1 MFSKLPELIQKAE
14 TISYIGKIENVIG
27 MAMESS
33 GNRASIGDIA
43 MIYNEE
49 KHRQIP
55 VEVVGFRGDKMQ
67 LMAYENLNGVSA
79 GSFVRNT
86 RKRLKIPVGEFLRGR
101 IIDATGKP
109 MDDLGDRKSVV

>member
-1 MFSKLPELIQKAE
+1 MFSKLPELIQKSE
-14 TISYIGKIENVIG
+14 TVSYIGKIENVVG

-55 VEVVGFRGDKMQ
+55 VEVVGFREDKMQ
-67 LMAYENLNGVSA
+67 LMAYENISGVSA

-86 RKRLKIPVGEFLRGR
+86 KKRLKIPVGEFLRGR
-101 IIDATGKP
+101 VIDATGNP
-109 MDDLGDRKSVV
+109 MDDYGPFP

>member
-1 MFSKLPELIQKAE
+1 MFSKLPELIQKSE
-14 TISYIGKIENVIG
+14 TVSYIGKIENVVG

-55 VEVVGFRGDKMQ
+55 VEVVGFREDKMQ
-67 LMAYENLNGVSA
+67 LMAYENISGGRVL
-79 GSFVRNT
+79 
-86 RKRLKIPVGEFLRGR
+86 KRPDYRCHRESDG
-101 IIDATGKP
+101 
-109 MDDLGDRKSVV
+109 

>member
-1 MFSKLPELIQKAE
+1 MFSKLPEMIQKAE

-55 VEVVGFRGDKMQ
+55 V
-67 LMAYENLNGVSA
+67 
-79 GSFVRNT
+79 
-86 RKRLKIPVGEFLRGR
+86 
-101 IIDATGKP
+101 
-109 MDDLGDRKSVV
+109 